1 MKLLLEFL
9 TKIGGGDVVKL
20 LEKDALPEGQSI
32 EQLATDFLA
41 EKIDIFKKSED
52 YKTAIKEA
60 GKDELIVATKK
71 FKKNLSKEL
80 ELGLSGEEA
89 ATKADAEFIDLV
101 KKKHAEDLGKR
112 TTQDL
117 KAITDERDAA
127 IKKAN
132 DLVNDYDSKIKA
144 SEDKYK
150 ALESQYEMDKKIA
163 KVNQVKSS
171 ELSKRTYVDPDD
183 TLDLI
188 DARLMKQ
195 GIKIDEN
202 GNITDSKDQFILDK
216 DNKKIGTFSQWLD
229 VNFSHKVQATT
240 PIKKT
245 EQKLSEEEVKQ
256 EEVVDKG
263 MDEFY
268 KMNPGFAQ

>member
-89 ATKADAEFIDLV
+89 ATKADAELIDLV
-101 KKKHAEDLGKR
+101 KKKHADDLGKR

-150 ALESQYEMDKKIA
+150 ALESQYETDKKTA

-245 EQKLSEEEVKQ
+245 EQKLTETEVKQ

>member
-41 EKIDIFKKSED
+41 EKIDIFKKSEE

-89 ATKADAEFIDLV
+89 ATKADAELIDLV
-101 KKKHAEDLGKR
+101 KKKHADDLGKR

-150 ALESQYEMDKKIA
+150 ALESQYETDKKTA

-229 VNFSHKVQATT
+229 VNFSHKIKATT

>member
-1 MKLLLEFL
+1 M
-9 TKIGGGDVVKL
+9 
-20 LEKDALPEGQSI
+20 
-32 EQLATDFLA
+32 
-41 EKIDIFKKSED
+41 
-52 YKTAIKEA
+52 
-60 GKDELIVATKK
+60 
-71 FKKNLSKEL
+71 
-80 ELGLSGEEA
+80 
-89 ATKADAEFIDLV
+89 
-101 KKKHAEDLGKR
+101 GKR
-112 TTQDL
+112 TNQDL

-150 ALESQYEMDKKIA
+150 ALESQYETDKKTA
-163 KVNQVKSS
+163 KVNQVKSA

-245 EQKLSEEEVKQ
+245 EQRLSEEEVKQ
-256 EEVVDKG
+256 GEVVDKG
-263 MDEFY
+263 MEDFY
-268 KMNPGFAQ
+268 KNNPGFAQ

>member
-245 EQKLSEEEVKQ
+245 EQKLTETEVKQ

>member
-101 KKKHAEDLGKR
+101 KKKHADDLGKR
-112 TTQDL
+112 TNQDL

-150 ALESQYEMDKKIA
+150 ALESQYETDKKTA
-163 KVNQVKSS
+163 KVNQVKSA

-245 EQKLSEEEVKQ
+245 EQRLSEEEVKQ
-256 EEVVDKG
+256 GEVVDKG
-263 MDEFY
+263 MEDFY
-268 KMNPGFAQ
+268 KNNPGFAQ

>member
-89 ATKADAEFIDLV
+89 ATKADAELIELV

-112 TTQDL
+112 TNQDL

-150 ALESQYEMDKKIA
+150 ALESQYETDKKTA
-163 KVNQVKSS
+163 KVNQVKSA

-245 EQKLSEEEVKQ
+245 EQRLSEEEVKQ
-256 EEVVDKG
+256 GEVVDKG

>member
-9 TKIGGGDVVKL
+9 TKIGGGYVVKL

-41 EKIDIFKKSED
+41 DKIDIFKKSED
-52 YKTAIKEA
+52 YRTAIKEA

-245 EQKLSEEEVKQ
+245 EQKLTETEVKQ

>member
-20 LEKDALPEGQSI
+20 LEKDALPEGQSV

-41 EKIDIFKKSED
+41 EKIDIFKKSEE
-52 YKTAIKEA
+52 YKTAIKES

-89 ATKADAEFIDLV
+89 ATKADAELIDLV
-101 KKKHAEDLGKR
+101 KKKHADDLGKR

-150 ALESQYEMDKKIA
+150 ALESQYETDKKTA

-245 EQKLSEEEVKQ
+245 EQKLTETEVKQ

>member
-41 EKIDIFKKSED
+41 EKIDIFKKSEE

-89 ATKADAEFIDLV
+89 ATKADAELIELV

-150 ALESQYEMDKKIA
+150 ALESQYETDKKTA

-171 ELSKRTYVDPDD
+171 ELSKRTYVDPED

>member
-101 KKKHAEDLGKR
+101 KKKHADDLGKR
-112 TTQDL
+112 TNQDL

-245 EQKLSEEEVKQ
+245 EQKLTETEVKQ

>member
-32 EQLATDFLA
+32 EQLATDFLT
-41 EKIDIFKKSED
+41 EKIDIFKKSEE
-52 YKTAIKEA
+52 YKTALKES

-89 ATKADAEFIDLV
+89 ATKADAELIDLV

-150 ALESQYEMDKKIA
+150 ALESQYETDKKTA

-195 GIKIDEN
+195 GIKIDES

-245 EQKLSEEEVKQ
+245 EQKLTETEVKQ

>member
-41 EKIDIFKKSED
+41 EKIDIFKKSEE

-89 ATKADAEFIDLV
+89 ATKADAELIDLV
-101 KKKHAEDLGKR
+101 KKKHADDLGKR

-150 ALESQYEMDKKIA
+150 ALESQYETDKKTA

-245 EQKLSEEEVKQ
+245 EQKLTETEVKQ

>member
-101 KKKHAEDLGKR
+101 KKKHADDLGKR
-112 TTQDL
+112 TNQDL

-150 ALESQYEMDKKIA
+150 ALESQYETDKKTA
-163 KVNQVKSS
+163 KVNQVKSA

-245 EQKLSEEEVKQ
+245 EQKLTETEVKQ

>member
-9 TKIGGGDVVKL
+9 TKIVGGDVVKL

-101 KKKHAEDLGKR
+101 KKKHADDLGKR
-112 TTQDL
+112 TNQDL

-150 ALESQYEMDKKIA
+150 ALESQYETDKKTA
-163 KVNQVKSS
+163 KVNQVKSA

-245 EQKLSEEEVKQ
+245 EQKLTETEVKQ